1 MPITRSLK
9 LAAILILGTLACSGD
24 KSDPMGPGVEVGED
38 SLPPAGTAYHGD
50 SSHQFMGGSAV
61 LTCSSHGGFTAAVP
75 PPATQSGTV
84 RSDYFATFV
93 GTLDLQP
100 PLVASP
106 VTHPLS
112 LQVHMAELITLAGT
126 EGTTRTFDTEL
137 ATFELGGSTA
147 PAGVM
152 VRESPSLASSG
163 RTTITALSGGQYH
176 VETYYDV
183 WLELSLDGGA
193 TWSPADNAVHMTLG
207 PATK

>member
-1 MPITRSLK
+1 MPIARLLK
-9 LAAILILGTLACSGD
+9 FAPILMLGTLACSGD
-24 KSDPMGPGVEVGED
+24 GSDPMGPGVEVGED

-50 SSHQFMGGSAV
+50 SSHRFMGGSAV
-61 LTCSSHGGFTAAVP
+61 LTCSSHGTFTSSIEP
-75 PPATQSGTV
+75 PTTIDTA

-93 GTLDLQP
+93 GQLVLEP

-126 EGTTRTFDTEL
+126 EGTTRTFDAEL
-137 ATFELGGSTA
+137 ATFELGGTTA

-152 VRESPSLASSG
+152 VRESPSVASTG
-163 RTTITALSGGQYH
+163 RTTITALSGGGYH

-183 WLELSLDGGA
+183 WLELSLDGGG
-193 TWSPADNAVHMTLG
+193 TWQLADNAVHMTLG
-207 PATK
+207 PPKH